1 MNFNPLNLSNKKIIV
16 TGASSGIGRATAIYI
31 SKLGAKIVLTGRNE
45 ERLKETMKQL
55 EGEGHSYCVYD
66 LTDLNNIEII
76 FEEAV
81 KDGVKLNGMVHSA
94 GIPFVMPLR
103 SLTPEAMQNCFTND
117 YFCFVELVRQYS
129 KTKYCDGGSIVA
141 ISSVTSVKPVIGELG
156 YCTAKSA
163 LNSAVECMAI
173 ELAKKHIRVNGV
185 LAGNILT
192 EMSEKTLAQYGNK
205 ELKDNEVKQSLIGRW
220 GTADDIAAA
229 CAFLLSDMSSFTTAS
244 LLNSGGG
251 GIK

>member
-1 MNFNPLNLSNKKIIV
+1 MSFSPLNLEGRKVLI

-31 SKLGAKIVLTGRNE
+31 SKLGATVVLTGRNE
-45 ERLKETMKQL
+45 ERLKETMSKL
-55 EGEGHSYCVYD
+55 EGKGHSYVAFD
-66 LTDLNNIEII
+66 LTDLNRIEVVFDAAI
-76 FEEAV
+76 
-81 KDGVKLNGMVHSA
+81 KDGAKLNGMVHSA

-129 KTKYCDGGSIVA
+129 KAKYCDGGSIVA
-141 ISSVTSVKPVIGELG
+141 ISSVTSEKPVIGELG

-163 LNSAVECMAI
+163 LNSAVGCMAV

-192 EMSEKTLAQYGNK
+192 EMAVNTLLQFGNK
-205 ELKDNEVKQSLIGRW
+205 ELKDKQVQESLIGRW
-220 GTADDIAAA
+220 GTPDDIAAA
-229 CAFLLSDMSSFTTAS
+229 CAFLLSDMSAFTTAS
-244 LLNSGGG
+244 LLDCSGGLR
-251 GIK
+251 

>member
-1 MNFNPLNLSNKKIIV
+1 MQFNPLNLKNKKVLI

-31 SKLGAKIVLTGRNE
+31 SKLGAKVVLTGRNK
-45 ERLKETMKQL
+45 ERLEETMNHL
-55 EGEGHSYCVYD
+55 DGVGHSYVAFD
-66 LTDLNNIEII
+66 LTDLNNIESI
-76 FEEAV
+76 FQEAL
-81 KDGVKLNGMVHSA
+81 KDGIKLNGMVHSA

-103 SLTPEAMQNCFTND
+103 NLTPETMQNCFTND

-129 KTKYCDGGSIVA
+129 KAKYCDGGSIVA

-173 ELAKKHIRVNGV
+173 ELSKKHIRVNGV

-192 EMSEKTLAQYGNK
+192 EMSERTLVQYGNK

-220 GTADDIAAA
+220 GTPDDIAAA

-251 GIK
+251 Y